1 MLSVIL
7 GEVLLMITYNICFNG
22 ELEKTNAME
31 HNLQECMDLVYS
43 DFQQGM
49 MIFLICSFRH

>member
-43 DFQQGM
+43 F
-49 MIFLICSFRH
+49 STRHDDCLNLFI